1 MDEITVTTDAKTAAR
16 LLNLV
21 VREVHRIDNVVSK
34 NGLKPE
40 AVDDIRKPM
49 MLIIEQLNTQG
60 VE

>member
-21 VREVHRIDNVVSK
+21 VREVHRIDKVVSK

-49 MLIIEQLNTQG
+49 ILIIEQLNTQG

>member
-21 VREVHRIDNVVSK
+21 VREVHRIDKVVSK